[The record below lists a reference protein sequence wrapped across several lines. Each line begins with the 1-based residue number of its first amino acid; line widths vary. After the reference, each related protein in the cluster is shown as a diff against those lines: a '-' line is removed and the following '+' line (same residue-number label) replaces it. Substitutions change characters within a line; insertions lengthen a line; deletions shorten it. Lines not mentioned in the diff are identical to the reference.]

1 MVSAVDKPSQV
12 PLVLLSGGGGGARL
26 AAALSKYTAQRPT
39 VVVTNTGD
47 DFEHLGLLICPDTDS
62 VLYAT
67 SGKLDRVRGWGREG
81 ESWQVLDAIQGM
93 AGPSWFQLGDK
104 DLALHLLRAEQL
116 RKGADL
122 AAVTQVLSERLG
134 VPEGMTVI
142 PATEQSVRTRVVTEE
157 GELAFQEYF
166 VGRRCEPA
174 LRDVVYEGIE
184 DARPSPSLL
193 AALDDACVDG
203 PIDVVLGPSNPFLS
217 LGPILDIPG
226 MLSELRK
233 RARRVVAVS
242 PIIGGRALKGPA
254 AKIMTELDLP
264 ASAPGWTQWL
274 AQRYPGFVDTWV
286 WDDADGELIATVPDS
301 YDVRVTATVMSEPG
315 AGQGL
320 AQWLLEVCSVAP

>member
-1 MVSAVDKPSQV
+1 MVSAVDDTSQA

-26 AAALSKYTAQRPT
+26 AAALSKCSAQRP
-39 VVVTNTGD
+39 VIVVTNTGD

-67 SGKLDRVRGWGREG
+67 SGKLDRAKGWGREG
-81 ESWQVLDAIQGM
+81 ESWQVLDAIQAMG
-93 AGPSWFQLGDK
+93 GPSWFQLGDK

-116 RKGADL
+116 RKGSDL
-122 AAVTQVLSERLG
+122 AGATQVLSERLG
-134 VPEGMTVI
+134 IPDRMTVV

-184 DARPSPSLL
+184 GASPSSSLL
-193 AALDDACVDG
+193 AALDACTDA

-233 RARRVVAVS
+233 SARRVVAIS
-242 PIIGGRALKGPA
+242 PIIGGRTLKGPA
-254 AKIMTELDLP
+254 AKIMTELGLP

-286 WDDADGELIATVPDS
+286 WDEADRELIATLPGS
-301 YDVRVTATVMSEPG
+301 YDVRVMATVMSEPG
-315 AGQGL
+315 VGVAF
-320 AQWLLEVCSVAP
+320 AQRLLEVCSVAT